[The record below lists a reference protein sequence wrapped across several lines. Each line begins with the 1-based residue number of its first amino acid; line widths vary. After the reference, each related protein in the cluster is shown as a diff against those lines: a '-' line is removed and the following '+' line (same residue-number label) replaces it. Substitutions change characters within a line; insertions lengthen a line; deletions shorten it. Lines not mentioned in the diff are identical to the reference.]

1 MTDTALVKFQKLKN
15 LDKYSRSKDFTV
27 PYNGTDITLITH
39 KQASLKL
46 AQVKYFLMDI
56 SSFLHLSKT
65 VWILGNP
72 EENTGFI
79 SQPKSEI
86 LKYVSSLTQFPGV
99 SCYTSSWKWLNITIA
114 TLSSLLEQTHTH
126 FDGRWHAPKLL
137 GFQ

>member
-1 MTDTALVKFQKLKN
+1 M
-15 LDKYSRSKDFTV
+15 

-46 AQVKYFLMDI
+46 AQINYFLMDI

-86 LKYVSSLTQFPGV
+86 LKYVSSLSQFTGV
-99 SCYTSSWKWLNITIA
+99 SYVIPLPENDLISLLQPYPVSLSRHIPVLTGDDML
-114 TLSSLLEQTHTH
+114 LSSLD
-126 FDGRWHAPKLL
+126 FSNNSSLL
-137 GFQ
+137 PDLDSSGAV